1 MTLIIRLSFQFKNLF
16 FMSVRMNSYKN
27 FFCKQI
33 QYSVLS
39 KFRRPLRGQNFS
51 LFYNN
56 HYILSVNHAA
66 RGDKT
71 WIFQT
76 RSLRAASL
84 HLEFN
89 DNYKKRRKNCPRR
102 GRRNFDTTQYWICLQ
117 KNLLYV
123 FTLHYMKNRFVS
135 WQVSLTLNS
144 VWPQSQS
151 DLEVSL
157 VFENT
162 LDHVANKLI
171 SESSCFFIGNGSEF

>member
-1 MTLIIRLSFQFKNLF
+1 
-16 FMSVRMNSYKN
+16 MS
-27 FFCKQI
+27 C
-33 QYSVLS
+33 
-39 KFRRPLRGQNFS
+39 QNFGGPCGGKFS
-51 LFYNN
+51 PFFYNN
-56 HYILSVNHAA
+56 HYILSVNHAV
-66 RGDKT
+66 RGVKT

-76 RSLRAASL
+76 WSLRAASL

-89 DNYKKRRKNCPRR
+89 DKYKKRRKNCPRR